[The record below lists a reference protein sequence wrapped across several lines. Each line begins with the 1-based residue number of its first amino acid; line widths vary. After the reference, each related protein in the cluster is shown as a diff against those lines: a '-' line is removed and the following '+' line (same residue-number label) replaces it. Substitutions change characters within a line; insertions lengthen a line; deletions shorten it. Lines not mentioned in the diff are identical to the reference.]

1 MHDAGPVLVVENT
14 RSGTAGETD
23 GSERLRKAF
32 RVAGIAADFVEAST
46 GADIAALVDDALQA
60 GHRMIVAAGGDGS
73 VSATAARLLGTD
85 AVLGVIPFGTLNH
98 FAKDIGIPHDIEDAV
113 VTLKC
118 GVVRAIDVAEVNGRP
133 FLNNSGIGLYPKL
146 VREREEIRSL
156 GYRKSVALLR
166 ALVPTLRNLPLT
178 RVRLHAG
185 GQTLERGTPFVFVG
199 NNVYELEGLKLGS
212 RLRLNGGEL
221 CVCVAH
227 RVGAWGV
234 ARLAASALLGRLR
247 SARDFDVFRARE
259 VWVDATVASLPVSL
273 DGEVAQ
279 LETPLHYR
287 IRPAA
292 LKVVAPRRES
302 DAVHSSIQ
310 EPS

>member
-1 MHDAGPVLVVENT
+1 M
-14 RSGTAGETD
+14 
-23 GSERLRKAF
+23 
-32 RVAGIAADFVEAST
+32 
-46 GADIAALVDDALQA
+46 
-60 GHRMIVAAGGDGS
+60 
-73 VSATAARLLGTD
+73 
-85 AVLGVIPFGTLNH
+85 
-98 FAKDIGIPHDIEDAV
+98 
-113 VTLKC
+113 
-118 GVVRAIDVAEVNGRP
+118 
-133 FLNNSGIGLYPKL
+133 
-146 VREREEIRSL
+146 
-156 GYRKSVALLR
+156 
-166 ALVPTLRNLPLT
+166 
-178 RVRLHAG
+178 
-185 GQTLERGTPFVFVG
+185 
-199 NNVYELEGLKLGS
+199 
-212 RLRLNGGEL
+212 
-221 CVCVAH
+221 AH

-259 VWVDATVASLPVSL
+259 VWVEAAVASLPVSL